1 MKETLTKIGIEGIYL
16 NIIKLMYHNP
26 TGNIVLIGEKQ
37 KALPPKSEARQGCP
51 LWPLLFNIVLEVQP
65 WQQRRKRN
73 RGIQTGKEAVKLSIF
88 ADDMILY
95 IEKSKDTKAK
105 DTRDNSN
112 DN

>member
-1 MKETLTKIGIEGIYL
+1 M
-16 NIIKLMYHNP
+16 
-26 TGNIVLIGEKQ
+26 
-37 KALPPKSEARQGCP
+37 RQGTEIP
-51 LWPLLFNIVLEVQP
+51 
-65 WQQRRKRN
+65 
-73 RGIQTGKEAVKLSIF
+73 GIQTGKEAVKLSIF